1 MTVPS
6 ASKASSKSGPRRHRG
21 VRDERGGALVEMAL
35 IFPLFFMLLL
45 GTISSAIAYGQ
56 SSSITNA
63 TREASRFGATLTVE
77 GDLSAWLASVATTAE
92 GAAIGDVDVMKD
104 GHSVCVAYVY
114 PDGTET
120 EDRTLSLTVDKTGA
134 VEGST
139 ECYSDGRP
147 NNERRVQVLI
157 ERPAKIETGF
167 WSNDITL
174 SARAAGIFERALS

>member
-1 MTVPS
+1 MPVPP
-6 ASKASSKSGPRRHRG
+6 ASKAPSKSGPRRHGR
-21 VRDERGGALVEMAL
+21 VRDERGAALVEMAL

-77 GDLSAWLASVATTAE
+77 GDLSAWLASVATAAE

-120 EDRTLSLTVDKTGA
+120 EDKTLSLTVDKTGA
-134 VEGST
+134 VEAKT

-147 NNERRVQVLI
+147 NNERRVQVVIL
-157 ERPAKIETGF
+157 RPAKIETGF